1 MSPEELAKEFLDEM
15 LKDNHAPR
23 EHGHTV
29 MRRGEF
35 GILVYLTQH
44 NNGANVGE
52 LTEFLDV
59 TSGRTAA
66 ALKALEKKGFIRR
79 EADKADSR
87 RICVYLTEA
96 GRAQFLQEYE
106 RAVLSLVQLFNK
118 LGEEDALLY
127 TRLLKRIN
135 SCR

>member
-1 MSPEELAKEFLDEM
+1 MPSEELAREFLAEM
-15 LKDNHAPR
+15 LKDNHAPM

-35 GILVYLTQH
+35 GILVYLTH
-44 NNGANVGE
+44 HKDGANVGE
-52 LTEFLDV
+52 LTEFLHV
-59 TSGRTAA
+59 TSGRTAT
-66 ALKALEKKGFIRR
+66 ALKTLEKKGFIRR

-106 RAVLSLVQLFNK
+106 WAVSSLVQLFDR

-127 TRLLKRIN
+127 TLLLKKIN